1 MNFNHNKYEDWDRW
15 SKELRRYKFND
26 GYIPKHKELFN
37 YYTLSIDE
45 RDEFRKEYIHYRMYW
60 AEIEDKFNYIIE
72 EPMWE
77 VYQFPLF
84 KKKLCDMI
92 IEEVE
97 HFDSFIGEDIG
108 PNRDNYATTDVGLD
122 AIPGTRNYIDKPLG
136 ELYFAIQWR
145 YLKPILNHVWKHK
158 VKGFPW
164 SWVAK
169 YEPTGQSFL
178 KPHFDNAV
186 CASILSLNDDY
197 EGGGTWFERQKT
209 TLHNPAGWC
218 TIHPS
223 QLTHRHGARRVTKG
237 KRYILVTFINCENPR
252 YMLHTPLTQFR

>member
-1 MNFNHNKYEDWDRW
+1 MSFDINKHKSWKEYMNA
-15 SKELRRYKFND
+15 LRKHKFASGYK
-26 GYIPKHKELFN
+26 PKHQILFDYHYFDDDKKE
-37 YYTLSIDE
+37 
-45 RDEFRKEYIHYRMYW
+45 EFLKEYIHPDMYW
-60 AEIEDKFNYIIE
+60 VEKNKEWNFAIE
-72 EPMWE
+72 EPIWE
-77 VYQFPLF
+77 VYQFPLIT
-84 KKKLCDMI
+84 KELCNMI

-97 HFDSFIGEDIG
+97 HFDSFIGEDVG

-122 AIPGTRNYIDKPLG
+122 AIPGTKNYIDKPLG

-197 EGGGTWFERQKT
+197 EGGGTWFERQKAT
-209 TLHNPAGWC
+209 IDREPGWC

-223 QLTHRHGARRVTKG
+223 QLTHRHAGKRITKG
-237 KRYILVTFINCENPR
+237 KRYILVTFIDE
-252 YMLHTPLTQFR
+252 